1 MMIGITV
8 GLLVATVLGFVFES
22 ARWIAAVGVMLLIY
36 IHPWT
41 FLALSIAGGVTFYFI
56 RFHKR
61 RNYDALPE
69 PDDEYD

>member
-8 GLLVATVLGFVFES
+8 GLLVATVLGFAFES

-41 FLALSIAGGVTFYFI
+41 FLALSIVGGVAFYFI

-61 RNYDALPE
+61 RTYDALPE
-69 PDDEYD
+69 RDDQGD

>member
-1 MMIGITV
+1 MMLEVTV
-8 GLLVATVLGFVFES
+8 GLGVAIALGLAFQS

-36 IHPWT
+36 MYSWT

-61 RNYDALPE
+61 RTYDVLP
-69 PDDEYD
+69 DRSDQRD